1 MISLYD
7 YLGKAAGSELGT
19 QVKAYADL
27 RKTDNGF
34 RDVSNS
40 IYKGKVML
48 YGREFLDE
56 FFKVQ
61 AIFGNNR

>member
-7 YLGKAAGSELGT
+7 YLGKAAGKELGT

-27 RKTDNGF
+27 REIKKGF

-40 IYKGKVML
+40 KYKGLVLL
-48 YGREFLDE
+48 YDRSFLDE